1 MKLRMLGCSH
11 HATPLEVREQ
21 VAFSPS
27 QVVEALGELKGL
39 YPDGELVLLS
49 TCNRVELY
57 VGGMDVEGVPELVE
71 LERFLSDFHGVGVRT
86 IQTYFQGREDESA
99 IEHLF
104 SVASSIDSLVVGESQ
119 ISSQVS
125 NAYET
130 SRSMGFAG
138 SVMHTLFQHANL
150 VSKRVSNETEIHR
163 RRISVPSVAVSEVA
177 SEFFERFDD
186 KRVVVIGSGEM
197 GVDTLEYLMDAGAKS
212 IDIVNR
218 SLERAEAV
226 AQRFGVRAGVWEQL
240 DALMVQADMVVSTTG
255 ATEPIMTESRFRG
268 IHAKRTRGNLL
279 ILDLAVPRDFEA
291 AIGRMPSVYLYSVD
305 DLQSVCQRNEA
316 FRRQQ
321 FPKARRIIEE
331 EVQRLV
337 SDWNLRASGDTIRAL
352 RAQAELIRDSEL
364 QRLFGKQAMQGLDPL
379 VQQEVQQT
387 LDRVINKILHSPLQ
401 SLREAPHE
409 AQRDSLVDAL
419 RRLFQLKS

>member
-1 MKLRMLGCSH
+1 
-11 HATPLEVREQ
+11 
-21 VAFSPS
+21 
-27 QVVEALGELKGL
+27 
-39 YPDGELVLLS
+39 
-49 TCNRVELY
+49 
-57 VGGMDVEGVPELVE
+57 MDVEGVAELVE

-387 LDRVINKILHSPLQ
+387 LDRVINKLLHSPLQ

>member
-21 VAFSPS
+21 VAFSPQ
-27 QVVEALGELKGL
+27 QVIEALGMLKGM

-57 VGGMDVEGVPELVE
+57 VGGMEAEGVPELVE

-218 SLERAEAV
+218 SWERAEAV
-226 AQRFGVRAGVWEQL
+226 AQRFGVRAAVWDQL
-240 DALMVQADMVVSTTG
+240 DGLLVQADMVVSTTG
-255 ATEPIMTESRFRG
+255 ATDPIMTESRFRG
-268 IHAKRTRGNLL
+268 IHSKRTRGNLL

-331 EVQRLV
+331 EVQRLI

-352 RAQAELIRDSEL
+352 RAQAELIRDAEL

-387 LDRVINKILHSPLQ
+387 LDRVINKLLHSPLQ

>member
-21 VAFSPS
+21 VAFSPQ
-27 QVVEALGELKGL
+27 QVIEALGMLKGM
-39 YPDGELVLLS
+39 YPDGEFVLLS

-57 VGGMDVEGVPELVE
+57 VGGMEAEGVPELVE

-197 GVDTLEYLMDAGAKS
+197 GVDTLEYLMDSGAKS

-218 SLERAEAV
+218 SWERAEAV
-226 AQRFGVRAGVWEQL
+226 AQRFGVRAAVWDQL
-240 DALMVQADMVVSTTG
+240 DGLLVQADMVVSTTG
-255 ATEPIMTESRFRG
+255 ATDPIMTESRFRG
-268 IHAKRTRGNLL
+268 IHSKRTRGNLL

-331 EVQRLV
+331 EVQRLI

-352 RAQAELIRDSEL
+352 RAQAELIRDAEL

-387 LDRVINKILHSPLQ
+387 LDRVINKLLHSPLQ

>member
-1 MKLRMLGCSH
+1 MLGCSH

-387 LDRVINKILHSPLQ
+387 LDRVINKLLHSPLQ

>member
-21 VAFSPS
+21 VAFSPQ
-27 QVVEALGELKGL
+27 QVIEALGVLKGL

-57 VGGMDVEGVPELVE
+57 VGGMEVEGVPEIVD
-71 LERFLSDFHGVGVRT
+71 LERFLSDFHGVGLRT
-86 IQTYFQGREDESA
+86 IQTYFQGLEDESA

-150 VSKRVSNETEIHR
+150 VSKRVTNETEIHR

-226 AQRFGVRAGVWEQL
+226 AQRFGVRAAVWEQL

-331 EVQRLV
+331 EVQRLI

-352 RAQAELIRDSEL
+352 RAQAELIRDAEL
-364 QRLFGKQAMQGLDPL
+364 QRLFGKQSMQGLDPM

-387 LDRVINKILHSPLQ
+387 LDRVINKLLHSPLQ

>member
-387 LDRVINKILHSPLQ
+387 LDRVINKLLHSPLQ

>member
-27 QVVEALGELKGL
+27 QVVEALGVLKGL

-57 VGGMDVEGVPELVE
+57 VGGMEVEGVPEIVE

-150 VSKRVSNETEIHR
+150 VSKRVTNETEIHR

-226 AQRFGVRAGVWEQL
+226 AQRFGVRAAVWDQL
-240 DALMVQADMVVSTTG
+240 DSLMVQADMVVSTTG

-291 AIGRMPSVYLYSVD
+291 GIGRMPSVYLYSVD

-331 EVQRLV
+331 EVQRLI

-352 RAQAELIRDSEL
+352 RAQAELIRDAEL
-364 QRLFGKQAMQGLDPL
+364 QRLFGKQSMQGLDPM

-387 LDRVINKILHSPLQ
+387 LDRVINKLLHSPLQ

>member
-1 MKLRMLGCSH
+1 M
-11 HATPLEVREQ
+11 
-21 VAFSPS
+21 
-27 QVVEALGELKGL
+27 
-39 YPDGELVLLS
+39 
-49 TCNRVELY
+49 
-57 VGGMDVEGVPELVE
+57 
-71 LERFLSDFHGVGVRT
+71 
-86 IQTYFQGREDESA
+86 REDDSA
-99 IEHLF
+99 VMHLF

-125 NAYET
+125 AAYET
-130 SRSMGFAG
+130 SRSGGFAG
-138 SVMHTLFQHANL
+138 SVMHGLFQHANL

-197 GVDTLEYLMDAGAKS
+197 GVDTLEYLMDAGVKS

-218 SLERAEAV
+218 SWERAESV
-226 AQRFGVRAGVWEQL
+226 AQRFGVRAALWDQL
-240 DALMVQADMVVSTTG
+240 DALLVQADLVVSTTG
-255 ATEPIMTESRFRG
+255 ATEPIMTEARFRG
-268 IHAKRTRGNLL
+268 IHGKRTRGNLL

-291 AIGRMPSVYLYSVD
+291 AIGRIPSVYLYSVD

-321 FPKARRIIEE
+321 FPKAKRIIEE

-337 SDWNLRASGDTIRAL
+337 ADWNLRASGDTIRAL
-352 RAQAELIRDSEL
+352 RAQAELIRDAEL
-364 QRLFGKQAMQGLDPL
+364 QRLFGKQTMQGVEPV
-379 VQQEVQQT
+379 VQQEIQQSM
-387 LDRVINKILHSPLQ
+387 DRVINKLLHSPLQ

-409 AQRDSLVDAL
+409 EQRDSLVDAL
-419 RRLFQLKS
+419 RRLFQLK

>member
-21 VAFSPS
+21 VAFSPQ
-27 QVVEALGELKGL
+27 QVIEALGMLKGM
-39 YPDGELVLLS
+39 YPDGEFVLLS

-57 VGGMDVEGVPELVE
+57 VGGMEAEGVPELVE

-218 SLERAEAV
+218 SWERAEAV
-226 AQRFGVRAGVWEQL
+226 AQRFGVRAAVWDQL
-240 DALMVQADMVVSTTG
+240 DGLLVQADMVVSTTG
-255 ATEPIMTESRFRG
+255 ATDPIMTESRFRG
-268 IHAKRTRGNLL
+268 IHSKRTRGNLL

-331 EVQRLV
+331 EVQRLI

-352 RAQAELIRDSEL
+352 RAQAELIRDAEL

-387 LDRVINKILHSPLQ
+387 LDRVINKLLHSPLQ

>member
-130 SRSMGFAG
+130 SRSMWFAG

-387 LDRVINKILHSPLQ
+387 LDRVINKLLHSPLQ

>member
-1 MKLRMLGCSH
+1 
-11 HATPLEVREQ
+11 VI
-21 VAFSPS
+21 
-27 QVVEALGELKGL
+27 EALGVLKGL

-57 VGGMDVEGVPELVE
+57 VGGMEVEGVPEIVD
-71 LERFLSDFHGVGVRT
+71 LERFLSDFHGVGLRT
-86 IQTYFQGREDESA
+86 IQTYFQGLEDESA

-150 VSKRVSNETEIHR
+150 VSKRVTNETEIHR

-226 AQRFGVRAGVWEQL
+226 AQRFGVRAAVWEQL

-291 AIGRMPSVYLYSVD
+291 AIGRMPSV
-305 DLQSVCQRNEA
+305 
-316 FRRQQ
+316 
-321 FPKARRIIEE
+321 
-331 EVQRLV
+331 
-337 SDWNLRASGDTIRAL
+337 
-352 RAQAELIRDSEL
+352 
-364 QRLFGKQAMQGLDPL
+364 
-379 VQQEVQQT
+379 
-387 LDRVINKILHSPLQ
+387 
-401 SLREAPHE
+401 
-409 AQRDSLVDAL
+409 
-419 RRLFQLKS
+419 

>member
-1 MKLRMLGCSH
+1 
-11 HATPLEVREQ
+11 LEVREQ

-130 SRSMGFAG
+130 SRSMWFAG

-387 LDRVINKILHSPLQ
+387 LDRVINKLLHSPLQ

>member
-27 QVVEALGELKGL
+27 QVVEALGVLKGL

-57 VGGMDVEGVPELVE
+57 VGGMEVEGVPEIVE

-150 VSKRVSNETEIHR
+150 VSKRVTNETEIHR

-226 AQRFGVRAGVWEQL
+226 AQRFGVRAAVWDQL
-240 DALMVQADMVVSTTG
+240 DSLMVQADMVVSTTG

-291 AIGRMPSVYLYSVD
+291 GIGRIPSVYLYSVD

-331 EVQRLV
+331 EVQRLI

-352 RAQAELIRDSEL
+352 RAQAELIRDAEL
-364 QRLFGKQAMQGLDPL
+364 QRLFGKQSMQGLDPM

-387 LDRVINKILHSPLQ
+387 LDRVINKLLHSPLQ

>member
-11 HATPLEVREQ
+11 HDTVLEVREQ
-21 VAFSPS
+21 VAFSPE
-27 QVVEALGELKGL
+27 QVREALERLKL
-39 YPDGELVLLS
+39 QYPDCELVLLS

-57 VGGMDVEGVPELVE
+57 VGSLESDVVPSGSELVS
-71 LERFLSDFHGVGVRT
+71 FLADFHGVQSRL
-86 IQTYFQGREDESA
+86 IQEAFRMREDDSA
-99 IEHLF
+99 VMHLF

-125 NAYET
+125 AAYET
-130 SRSMGFAG
+130 SRSGGFAG
-138 SVMHTLFQHANL
+138 SVMHGLFQHANL

-197 GVDTLEYLMDAGAKS
+197 GVDTLEYLMDAGVKS

-218 SLERAEAV
+218 SWDRAESV
-226 AQRFGVRAGVWEQL
+226 AQRFGVRAALWDQL
-240 DALMVQADMVVSTTG
+240 DALLVQADLVVSTTG
-255 ATEPIMTESRFRG
+255 ATEPIMTEARFRG
-268 IHAKRTRGNLL
+268 IHGKRTRGNLL

-291 AIGRMPSVYLYSVD
+291 AIGRIPSVYLYSVD

-321 FPKARRIIEE
+321 FPKAKRIIEE

-337 SDWNLRASGDTIRAL
+337 ADWNLRASGDTIRAL
-352 RAQAELIRDSEL
+352 RAQAELIRDAEL
-364 QRLFGKQAMQGLDPL
+364 QRLFGKQTMQGVEPV
-379 VQQEVQQT
+379 VQQEIQQSM
-387 LDRVINKILHSPLQ
+387 DRVINKLLHSPLQ

-409 AQRDSLVDAL
+409 EQRDSLVDAL
-419 RRLFQLKS
+419 RRLFQLK